1 MPEIKVVLVHP
12 QNEGNLGAVARAMMN
27 FGLKEL
33 HLVAPECE
41 VGLEARR
48 RAMHAD
54 KIIDGAR
61 VHKSLE
67 QALAGADMVV
77 GTSGVKTSNE
87 KKYPRITAT
96 PREFAEKA
104 KGFDGAI
111 ALLFGQEDFG
121 LDAEAVKRCDMLVSI
136 PTSADYPIMNISH
149 AASVVFYE
157 LFVEGAEVWRSRN
170 AGKMEIE
177 RLVTQFQRLLRETGY
192 PEHKREKTTVMF
204 RRIIGRAVLSK
215 WEYHTTMGVLKQSLN
230 RARPRSAVKKRKSA
244 KRN

>member
-1 MPEIKVVLVHP
+1 MPEIRVVLVHP
-12 QNEGNLGAVARAMMN
+12 QNEGNVGAIARAMMN
-27 FGLKEL
+27 FGLNEL
-33 HLVAPECE
+33 HFVAPECE
-41 VGLEARR
+41 IGVEAKR

-54 KIIDGAR
+54 KIIEDAHTHR
-61 VHKSLE
+61 SLAK
-67 QALAGADMVV
+67 ALVGADMVV

-96 PREFAEKA
+96 PRQFAEKA
-104 KGFDGAI
+104 KDFDGAI

-136 PTSADYPIMNISH
+136 PTSEEYPIMNISH

-157 LFVEGAEVWRSRN
+157 MFLSGAEVWKSRN

-177 RLVTQFQRLLRETGY
+177 HLVKQFQKLLADSGY

-204 RRIIGRAVLSK
+204 RRIVGRAVLSK
-215 WEYHTTMGVLKQSLN
+215 WEYHTTMGVLKQALKMSS
-230 RARPRSAVKKRKSA
+230 AKPKPRKKRSS
-244 KRN
+244 

>member
-12 QNEGNLGAVARAMMN
+12 QNEGNVGAVARAMMN
-27 FGLKEL
+27 FGLREL

-54 KIIDGAR
+54 KIIADAR
-61 VHKSLE
+61 THKSLE
-67 QALAGADMVV
+67 HALKGADMVV
-77 GTSGVKTSNE
+77 GTSGVKTTNE
-87 KKYPRITAT
+87 KKYTRITAT

-104 KGFDGAI
+104 KEFDGVI

-136 PTSADYPIMNISH
+136 PTSAEYSIMNISH

-157 LFVEGAEVWRSRN
+157 LFVEGAEVWKSRN

-177 RLVTQFQRLLRETGY
+177 RLVRQFRKLLADTGY

-204 RRIIGRAVLSK
+204 RRIIGRAVMSK
-215 WEYHTTMGVLKQSLN
+215 WEYHTTMGVLKQALK
-230 RARPRSAVKKRKSA
+230 SAPPQAKAKKKSA
-244 KRN
+244 KKS